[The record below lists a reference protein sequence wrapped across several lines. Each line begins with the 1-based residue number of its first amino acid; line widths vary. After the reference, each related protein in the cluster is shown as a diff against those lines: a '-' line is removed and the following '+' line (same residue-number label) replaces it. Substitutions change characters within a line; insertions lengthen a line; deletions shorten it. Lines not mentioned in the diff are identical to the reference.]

1 MTRYFYSLVRCVPS
15 PRTGEFINIAAIAG
29 SEESGEWS
37 IRQIQNE
44 SRAKKLCSADDLAVV
59 HGFLAS
65 SWEAIDR
72 HDPEALLADE
82 PLTLEWLRRLH
93 HDHRNVVQL
102 SEPMPIVGE
111 GVEGALDVVF
121 DHLLI
126 DPVRG
131 RREFITKHRVLAALR
146 DSYGAAEIP
155 AVLCQQRVETSY
167 GPVRRLHPGWD
178 RSAHGSGRAGGRVTA
193 PGRWVSRSAARP
205 PVPSGRLAARGTARR
220 PSRSRAR
227 RPGRCPVAPGSVQA

>member
-1 MTRYFYSLVRCVPS
+1 MFEGRCQLMTRYFYSLVRCVPS

-29 SEESGEWS
+29 SEESDEWS
-37 IRQIQNE
+37 VRQIQNE

-72 HDPEALLADE
+72 HNPEALLADD
-82 PLTLEWLRRLH
+82 PLALEWPGRLY
-93 HDHRNVVQL
+93 HDHRNGVQL

-111 GVEGALDVVF
+111 SVEGVLDVIF

-146 DSYGAAEIP
+146 DSFEEAEIP
-155 AVLCQQRVETSY
+155 AVL
-167 GPVRRLHPGWD
+167 
-178 RSAHGSGRAGGRVTA
+178 
-193 PGRWVSRSAARP
+193 
-205 PVPSGRLAARGTARR
+205 
-220 PSRSRAR
+220 
-227 RPGRCPVAPGSVQA
+227 